1 MKLSVN
7 NCIYSLNIHKFSE
20 ILEILLQTCYN
31 NPIIPDGGDNSHR
44 KSGEEHGRQKEGPAV

>member
-7 NCIYSLNIHKFSE
+7 DRIYSLNIHKFSE

-31 NPIIPDGGDNSHR
+31 KPVIPG
-44 KSGEEHGRQKEGPAV
+44 HGVSSSEYKQEIR

>member
-7 NCIYSLNIHKFSE
+7 DRIYSLNIHKFSE

-31 NPIIPDGGDNSHR
+31 NFIIPNGGNNFHR
-44 KSGEEHGRQKEGPAV
+44 KSGDENGRQKEGPTV